1 MIVKLLLTALL
12 IVCVFW
18 GFRWLNQASPAER
31 KRALLQ
37 LAIATLIVL
46 VLIGCF
52 TGRVPL
58 VAGLLALLA
67 PLARWGWRFGLPLAK
82 LWYSRSGG
90 QASFRSH
97 HIVLA
102 VDVRNGRMTGKVT
115 QGPWA
120 GRDLSSLPESE
131 LDALRDWLRHRD
143 TKAYYLLST
152 YLKARG
158 FIPDNEPEADNHAI
172 RDTRDGLEREEALAI
187 LGLKDPL
194 SRDALIQAHRRL
206 MSKLHPDKG
215 GSDYLAA
222 RVNLARDLLLRELG

>member
-67 PLARWGWRFGLPLAK
+67 PLARWGWR
-82 LWYSRSGG
+82 G